1 MKFGL
6 LKYGVCTVMLLLF
19 LGTVNVNAIGA
30 GALFA
35 ENSIDPTE
43 FEMFSQNNISF
54 YDPTDCLSSGNG
66 GRGAS
71 VLSGNTIEEKIW
83 NYFVQAGIPGVS
95 DDAAVIAGIMGNFY
109 AESG

>member
-6 LKYGVCTVMLLLF
+6 LKYGVCMVMLLLF

-43 FEMFSQNNISF
+43 F
-54 YDPTDCLSSGNG
+54 
-66 GRGAS
+66 
-71 VLSGNTIEEKIW
+71 
-83 NYFVQAGIPGVS
+83 
-95 DDAAVIAGIMGNFY
+95 
-109 AESG
+109 